1 MKDRENKLCLM
12 ADRIANI
19 INGFTDLTEEEKIF
33 VIKKID
39 EKVPIAVMQ
48 FYNTL
53 NDYIL

>member
-1 MKDRENKLCLM
+1 MKDRENELSLM

-19 INGFTDLTEEEKIF
+19 INGFTYLTEAEKMF
-33 VIKKID
+33 VIKKMD
-39 EKVPIAVMQ
+39 DKVPIALIQ

>member
-1 MKDRENKLCLM
+1 MKGRENELGLLSE
-12 ADRIANI
+12 RIANV
-19 INGFTDLTEEEKIF
+19 INGFTYLTEEEKML

-39 EKVPIAVMQ
+39 KKVPIALIQ